1 MERRQPMKISKV
13 LNNNTVI
20 VKEDGNEVV
29 LIGRGIAFKK
39 KPGDPINPALI
50 EKRYG
55 LTDVQM
61 NARFQEII
69 VSLPVEE
76 IEIVDKIINK
86 ARMSLSK
93 KISDSI
99 YPALCDHIHSTLAN
113 YQKGIKLVN
122 ELLFDI
128 TRFYPDEYKIGLE
141 GIDIIEEE
149 TGVRFNNDEAGF
161 IALHLVNAETENGI
175 GTDKIQKSTKI
186 IEEVLDIVR
195 NYFDKEINENS
206 ITYYRFINHLRYFAQ
221 RITQGV
227 TFTDDSN
234 DEMLL
239 NMMKQSYQ
247 ESYLCAMNISG
258 FVKGRYD
265 VDIGS
270 NELLYLIIHIQ
281 RAIFGS

>member
-1 MERRQPMKISKV
+1 MRISKI

-20 VKEDGNEVV
+20 VNENNNEVV
-29 LIGRGIAFKK
+29 LVGRGIAFKK
-39 KPGDPINPALI
+39 RPGDPINPAQI
-50 EKRYG
+50 EKRFG
-55 LTDVQM
+55 ISDIHL

-76 IEIVDKIINK
+76 ISIVDQIINM
-86 ARMSLSK
+86 ARMTLSK

-99 YPALCDHIHSTLAN
+99 YPALCDHIHSTLIN

-128 TRFYPDEYKIGLE
+128 THFYPDEYAIGLKAL
-141 GIDIIEEE
+141 DLIEEE

-186 IEEVLDIVR
+186 IEETMDIVR
-195 NYFDKEINENS
+195 NFFDKEIDENS

-227 TFTDDSN
+227 TFSDDSN
-234 DEMLL
+234 DEALL
-239 NMMKQSYQ
+239 GMMKKTYQ

-258 FVKGRYD
+258 FVKGRYN

-281 RAIFGS
+281 RAIFNN

>member
-1 MERRQPMKISKV
+1 MKISKV

-20 VKEDGNEVV
+20 VVENNNEVV
-29 LIGRGIAFKK
+29 LVGRGIAFKK
-39 KPGDPINPALI
+39 RPGDPINPAQI
-50 EKRYG
+50 EKRFG
-55 LTDVQM
+55 ISDAHL

-76 IEIVDKIINK
+76 IDIVDRIINN
-86 ARMSLSK
+86 ARMTISK

-99 YPALCDHIHSTLAN
+99 YPALCDHIHNTLIN

-128 TRFYPDEYKIGLE
+128 THFYPDEYQIGLQAL
-141 GIDIIEEE
+141 DIIEEE

-175 GTDKIQKSTKI
+175 GTDRIQKSTKI
-186 IEEVLDIVR
+186 IEETLDIVS
-195 NYFDKEINENS
+195 NYFYKEIDENS

-221 RITQGV
+221 RITQGI

-234 DEMLL
+234 DETLL
-239 NMMKQSYQ
+239 EMMKKTYQ

-258 FVKGRYD
+258 FVKGRYN

-281 RAIFGS
+281 RAIFIK

>member
-20 VKEDGNEVV
+20 VKEDGNEIV
-29 LIGRGIAFKK
+29 LVGRGIAFKK

-55 LTDVQM
+55 LTDVQL

-195 NYFDKEINENS
+195 NYFDKEINEDS

-247 ESYLCAMNISG
+247 ESYLCAMNIAG

>member
-1 MERRQPMKISKV
+1 MIISKV
-13 LNNNTVI
+13 LNNNAVI
-20 VKEDGNEVV
+20 VKENGSEVV
-29 LIGRGIAFKK
+29 LIGRGIAFQK

-55 LTDVQM
+55 LTDVQL

-69 VSLPVEE
+69 VSLRVEE

-149 TGVRFNNDEAGF
+149 TGIRFNNDEAGF

-175 GTDKIQKSTKI
+175 GTDKIQRST
-186 IEEVLDIVR
+186 
-195 NYFDKEINENS
+195 
-206 ITYYRFINHLRYFAQ
+206 
-221 RITQGV
+221 
-227 TFTDDSN
+227 
-234 DEMLL
+234 
-239 NMMKQSYQ
+239 KQSYQ